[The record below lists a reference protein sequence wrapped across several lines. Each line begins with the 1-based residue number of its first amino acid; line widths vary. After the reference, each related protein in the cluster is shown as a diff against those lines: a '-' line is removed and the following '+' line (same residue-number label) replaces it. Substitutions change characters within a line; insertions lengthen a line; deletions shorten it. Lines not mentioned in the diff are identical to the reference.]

1 MTTNL
6 KILIIGINGFL
17 GKELN
22 KFLTANHYDVY
33 GTTHQHIQNNKV
45 FTLKIGDKVS
55 DSILKEDFHSVVYL
69 SHSYNIE
76 KSEEFIKWYKETF
89 FAFSTQVKKQ
99 IYISSYSANEF
110 AISNYGT
117 IKYDLEQFFIQH
129 NAYSVSPGLIIGKG
143 GIYNKIGVFVK
154 KSPLIVVPMNS
165 KKNLLPIIEI
175 GKVCYVLSDIIQ
187 KNFDKK
193 NYNIFTEMI
202 SLENL
207 IKRII
212 DSANM
217 KKIVFKINARLVL
230 TLMKQLE
237 FIGISLP
244 VTSDSLSGFIENQAY
259 TVDSDLD
266 LFYTVKEK

>member
-1 MTTNL
+1 MNAKL
-6 KILIIGINGFL
+6 KILIIGTNGFL

-22 KFLTANHYDVY
+22 KFLTVNHYDVY
-33 GTTHQHIQNNKV
+33 GTTHQNIQNSKV
-45 FTLKIGDKVS
+45 FVFKIGDKVS
-55 DSILKEDFHSVVYL
+55 DNILKEDFHSVVYL
-69 SHSYNIE
+69 AHSYNTE

-89 FAFSTQVKKQ
+89 FAFSKRVKKQ

-110 AISNYGT
+110 AVSNYGT
-117 IKYDLEQFFIQH
+117 TKYDLEQFFIQN

-143 GIYNKIGVFVK
+143 GIYNKIVNFVK
-154 KSPLIVVPMNS
+154 KSPLIVVPVS
-165 KKNLLPIIEI
+165 SEKNLLPIVDIE
-175 GKVCYVLSDIIQ
+175 KVCYVLSDIIQ

-202 SLENL
+202 SLEDL
-207 IKRII
+207 VKRII
-212 DSANM
+212 DSDNM
-217 KKIVFKINARLVL
+217 KKIVFKINAMLVL

-237 FIGISLP
+237 FIGIRLP

-266 LFYTVKEK
+266 LFYKVKEK